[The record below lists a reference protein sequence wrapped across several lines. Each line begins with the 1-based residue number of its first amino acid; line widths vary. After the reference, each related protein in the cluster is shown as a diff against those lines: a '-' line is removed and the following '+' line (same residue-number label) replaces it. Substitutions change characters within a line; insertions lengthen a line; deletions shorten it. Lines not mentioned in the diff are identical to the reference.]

1 MKKRELQ
8 NLTKVFNERRN
19 TITILKIMVLMTMLK
34 KGNIEYPQYTEGT
47 SVENYID
54 KITNITLNKEEAIKE
69 KCDIKLY
76 ELLNESVQIHKNNI
90 NDIEAT
96 LLLLN
101 NMTLEDIH
109 FFINENINYDQ
120 DRFELST
127 PYTLSE
133 LIIKLL
139 YKEDNQIWFDLGSGN
154 GNFLTT
160 LAKTTKINQLIG
172 DEINTDSQ
180 YITKVRLYFAN
191 AKYNINCK
199 DSLITKYDEI
209 ANVGYAH
216 IPFVMRLPK
225 DIDEYN
231 ACNKYIP
238 DLRNSQ
244 NADWMFADRLIQAIS
259 DRGIILMTEASL
271 SNFQDIEQRKQ
282 IVEHNLIEGIIKLPS
297 YILPYTAIA
306 PSIVI
311 FNKNKTNTDIKFLDA
326 SSMCEQGRR
335 ISEINPI
342 EIYSAYYESELTK
355 SIEKFKIIE
364 ANYNL
369 KVSNYTRDIEK
380 TLQNE
385 IPLQDL
391 VVEIFRGVQ
400 IPASVIDEN
409 SKVNDDDK
417 VYKLLSVGD
426 IQNGTVD
433 KSKLQTI
440 IDNDKYE
447 RYILTNNDVLVSSK
461 STKIKV
467 GRVKVEEDEKIVAT
481 GSILVIRCNT
491 SKLNPIYLKTFLDS
505 KYGSKLLESVQTG
518 STIISINASALM
530 GIKIPYMDMNKQL
543 EIATKYIMKL
553 QQYKKAEERLKELE
567 KQMNNIF
574 EENI

>member
-380 TLQNE
+380 TLQN
-385 IPLQDL
+385 
-391 VVEIFRGVQ
+391 
-400 IPASVIDEN
+400 
-409 SKVNDDDK
+409 
-417 VYKLLSVGD
+417 
-426 IQNGTVD
+426 
-433 KSKLQTI
+433 
-440 IDNDKYE
+440 
-447 RYILTNNDVLVSSK
+447 
-461 STKIKV
+461 
-467 GRVKVEEDEKIVAT
+467 
-481 GSILVIRCNT
+481 
-491 SKLNPIYLKTFLDS
+491 
-505 KYGSKLLESVQTG
+505 
-518 STIISINASALM
+518 
-530 GIKIPYMDMNKQL
+530 
-543 EIATKYIMKL
+543 
-553 QQYKKAEERLKELE
+553 
-567 KQMNNIF
+567 
-574 EENI
+574 